1 MIALHYEAR
10 FGLAR
15 GAVYKDGR
23 PHLYLEGYESDS
35 SLAVLGTRSVAR
47 LKSRAGGVTFLAL
60 ADNDEAILDTPQG
73 VQLNDGAAVEI
84 EIIAEARPT
93 SNKLA
98 RARFIAL
105 ASGDLRRLS
114 PPLSLKDRLLAR
126 ARGIFGDAPI
136 EEIPDRD
143 AIDEAYEQAANP
155 SGPLSNGGQLWIEA
169 TRALI
174 ACDVDAAE
182 AGNLNPGRTFARA
195 CNELAVSD
203 LPRRLRLANLGGMV
217 VLDLIGKR
225 HDGERLRTLLL
236 DAFAGEVAQVIVA
249 PVGKF
254 GTLEFV
260 RPWGAAPA
268 RDLFPPMRGAIYIM
282 WQAIA
287 LSESDR
293 GHAIVI
299 RTSQAVVDMLKPL
312 IAASRDPLAPMVR
325 LEIST
330 VHEAVYA

>member
-1 MIALHYEAR
+1 M
-10 FGLAR
+10 
-15 GAVYKDGR
+15 
-23 PHLYLEGYESDS
+23 
-35 SLAVLGTRSVAR
+35 AR
-47 LKSRAGGVTFLAL
+47 LKSRAGGVMFLAL
-60 ADNDEAILDTPQG
+60 ADGSDAVLDAPQD
-73 VQLNDGAAVEI
+73 VQLNDGQAIEVEM
-84 EIIAEARPT
+84 IAEARPT
-93 SNKLA
+93 SSKLA
-98 RARFIAL
+98 RAKFIAM

-114 PPLSLKDRLLAR
+114 PRLSLKDRLMAR
-126 ARGIFGDAPI
+126 ARAVFGDASI
-136 EEIPDRD
+136 EEIFDRD

-182 AGNLNPGRTFARA
+182 TGNLHPGRNFARA

-225 HDGERLRTLLL
+225 HDSERLRTLLF
-236 DAFAGEVAQVIVA
+236 DAFAGEADQIIVA

-268 RDLFPPMRGAIYIM
+268 RDLFHPMRGAIYIM

-287 LSESDR
+287 LSEGDR
-293 GHAIVI
+293 GRIVTI
-299 RTSQAVVDMLKPL
+299 RTSQAVADILKPL
-312 IAASRDPLAPMVR
+312 IAGSHDPLAPMLR
-325 LEIST
+325 LEISI
-330 VHEAVYA
+330 VHEAVHA